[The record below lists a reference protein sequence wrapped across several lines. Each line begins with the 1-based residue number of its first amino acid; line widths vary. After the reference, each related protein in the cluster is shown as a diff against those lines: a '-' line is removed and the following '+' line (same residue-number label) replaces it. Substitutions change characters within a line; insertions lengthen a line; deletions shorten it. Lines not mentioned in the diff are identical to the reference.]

1 MFRALFLC
9 IEEFFLNKYVV
20 VLRQKKPRKE
30 VMLDLQSG
38 NTHSYISYLKD
49 IVDEECDLSV
59 RAGVLMERLKAYEP
73 ELPKEMEPMV
83 YVNYCEKSEL
93 GNPRCQKV
101 I

>member
-1 MFRALFLC
+1 
-9 IEEFFLNKYVV
+9 
-20 VLRQKKPRKE
+20 
-30 VMLDLQSG
+30 MLDLQSS

-59 RAGVLMERLKAYEP
+59 RAGVLMERLKAYGP

-93 GNPRCQKV
+93 GNPRCQKLSDLDSKNV
-101 I
+101 EQDRAWYC